1 MRLTKFITTMA
12 VVGAGL
18 IAFSADTW
26 AADKHYT
33 IALSNGWVNNEW
45 RTQMIEEAQEAAKLW
60 AEKGIEVE
68 VVVQSKNVN
77 VQGQIADVRNFLNQ
91 GVHAIIINPNS
102 PTAFNPTFA
111 QAKKQGTI
119 VIATDGEVTS
129 KDAYFVGSDQKQ
141 RAETSARWLFE
152 QMGGKGNIVAI
163 HGIAGHP
170 ANQARAAGMKAALE
184 DYPGINVLN
193 EASGEW
199 EVGKAQ
205 QITQTLLATY
215 PDIDG
220 IWTQEGNSEGVWRA
234 MEAKG
239 LDQKIPATGDARASF
254 LRQWQEKGWK
264 SAIAINPPGVMADA
278 VHVAVLLLE
287 GNLLKEDALKGPN
300 GNALYVPTKLITIDN
315 LAEEVAAL
323 EGKPNYTAVSPVHH
337 PDEIKELFF
346 Q

>member
-1 MRLTKFITTMA
+1 MKIRKFVTILAMASMA
-12 VVGAGL
+12 VTVLSSG
-18 IAFSADTW
+18 IQ
-26 AADKHYT
+26 AADKHYK

-45 RTQMIEEAQEAAKLW
+45 RTQMIEEAQDAAKAW
-60 AEKGIEVE
+60 AQRGIEVE
-68 VVVQSKNVN
+68 VIVQSKNVN

-91 GVHAIIINPNS
+91 GVDAIIINPNS

-111 QAKKQGTI
+111 QAKKSGTL

-141 RAETSARWLFE
+141 RAEISARWLFE

-170 ANQARAAGMKAALE
+170 ANQARVAGMKAALA
-184 DYPGINVLN
+184 DFPNIHVLN
-193 EASGEW
+193 ETSGEW

-205 QITQTLLATY
+205 QVTQTLLATY
-215 PDIDG
+215 PDIDA
-220 IWTQEGNSEGVWRA
+220 IWSQEGNSEGVWRA

-254 LRQWQEKGWK
+254 LRQWQEKGWQ

-278 VHVAVLLLE
+278 VHVAVLMLE
-287 GNLLKEDALKGPN
+287 GNQLKEDALQGPN
-300 GNALYVPTKLITIDN
+300 GNALYVPAKLITADN
-315 LAEEVAAL
+315 LAQEVSAL
-323 EGKPNYTAVSPVHH
+323 EGKPNYTAVSPVHEI
-337 PDEIKELFF
+337 DEIKALFF